1 MAQFSYAKALL
12 EHWGVTVEDIPA
24 GREQGKQEADFLAIF
39 SGVKVLIE
47 EKTKLDDPAYLARRA
62 QTLDAGGIDMAT
74 LPLRRDETLSTLVR
88 NASHQLRSSAKGR
101 DHSFRLMWFTATG
114 IQAEAKF
121 EQLIATLYG
130 RANILEMNASGYR
143 RCYYFRHADFYRRA
157 DVIDGAVVAHTDGKS
172 ISAKLC
178 LNALSPRFEALLA
191 SPVLKSFG
199 TAVENPMALEAEGT
213 AFILDADLD
222 RKQQQPLLTYLQ
234 RKYGTGP
241 LMAFDLGYTSAA
253 ILVDGEGGAP

>member
-12 EHWGVTVEDIPA
+12 EHWGVTVEDIPVSP
-24 GREQGKQEADFLAIF
+24 EQGKQEADFLATF

-47 EKTKLDDPAYLARRA
+47 EKLKLDDPAYLARRA
-62 QTLDAGGIDMAT
+62 ETLDAGGIDMAT
-74 LPLRRDETLSTLVR
+74 LPLRRDETLSNLVR
-88 NASHQLRSSAKGR
+88 NASHQLRSSAQDR

-114 IQAEAKF
+114 YQAEAKF

-130 RANILEMNASGYR
+130 TTQITELNSSVYR
-143 RCYYFRHADFYRRA
+143 RCYHFRHADFFRRA
-157 DVIDGAVVAHTDGKS
+157 DVIDGAVVSHFDGKT
-172 ISAKLC
+172 ITAKLC
-178 LNALSPRFEALLA
+178 LNELSPRFEALLA
-191 SPVLKSFG
+191 SPVLRPFG
-199 TAVENPMALEAEGT
+199 TAVENPIANEADGT

-241 LMAFDLGYTSAA
+241 LMPFDLGYTSAA
-253 ILVDGEGGAP
+253 ILVDGRGAP